1 MIYFFVRKQGG
12 KEDILSRFL
21 IESNTDPEN
30 MTDKYLRDITLSFV
44 IAGKDTSAGTLTW
57 FFYMLC
63 KHPLIQEKAAQEVRA
78 ATKTE
83 NNLCTDEFHDRLTEA
98 ALDKMQYLHAA
109 LTETLRLYT
118 TWLMPWEGCYQFG
131 ERMLRNF
138 DRNDGLTMVYLNLK
152 VHLYLLLFRLEF
164 FFTYHPINISC

>member
-21 IESNTDPEN
+21 IDSNTDPEN

-83 NNLCTDEFHDRLTEA
+83 NNPCTDKFHDNLTEA

-109 LTETLRLYT
+109 LTETLRLYPAVPVVKFYIT
-118 TWLMPWEGCYQFG
+118 SLFHLCLISVQYNMEVIALQF
-131 ERMLRNF
+131 LIK
-138 DRNDGLTMVYLNLK
+138 TK
-152 VHLYLLLFRLEF
+152 EF
-164 FFTYHPINISC
+164 FSSTFDEP